1 MTLAPGPF
9 AIAERMASLI
19 ARLSSVTPSAF
30 APKSRTLSALLWRDV
45 AVDGTGDAVA
55 VGVASCDWQA
65 TSARPAA
72 PPARRT
78 RRRVHARLTV
88 REPRR
93 QLARRGRYFRDGLR
107 ARGLRVE
114 DRHRRTDRGGGLEMT
129 EQRVAEERLDAPPAA
144 QGRAHRARARTEEQ
158 EHDRAEP
165 VPADLEDRLSRL
177 VAGRGPQEG
186 GHDVR

>member
-1 MTLAPGPF
+1 MMLAPGPF
-9 AIAERMASLI
+9 AIAERIASLT

-93 QLARRGRYFRDGLR
+93 RLARP
-107 ARGLRVE
+107 
-114 DRHRRTDRGGGLEMT
+114 HRRRW
-129 EQRVAEERLDAPPAA
+129 PAA
-144 QGRAHRARARTEEQ
+144 SRAARAPRP
-158 EHDRAEP
+158 RASRA
-165 VPADLEDRLSRL
+165 PAAVAPRSRW
-177 VAGRGPQEG
+177 R
-186 GHDVR
+186 